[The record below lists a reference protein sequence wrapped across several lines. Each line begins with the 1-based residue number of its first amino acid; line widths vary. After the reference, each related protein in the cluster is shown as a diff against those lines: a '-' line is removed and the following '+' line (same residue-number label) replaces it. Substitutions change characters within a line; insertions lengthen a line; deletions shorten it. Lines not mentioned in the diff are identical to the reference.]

1 MRSKSR
7 IRNARYLILG
17 LLVTKNK
24 IAYLNTVLE
33 IREVCNV
40 NLYRGIRLNELN
52 EVIWE
57 KNKQTEI
64 VEMS

>member
-24 IAYLNTVLE
+24 TAYLNTFLE

-40 NLYRGIRLNELN
+40 NLYWGIRLTEHN

-57 KNKQTEI
+57 KKKQTEI
-64 VEMS
+64 VEM